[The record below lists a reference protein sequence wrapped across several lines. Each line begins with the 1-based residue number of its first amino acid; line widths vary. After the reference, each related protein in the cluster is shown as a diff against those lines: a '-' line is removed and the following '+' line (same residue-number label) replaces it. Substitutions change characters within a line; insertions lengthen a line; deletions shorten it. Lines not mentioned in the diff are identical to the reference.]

1 MHVCGETE
9 QEEAGA
15 GGGGGGGHQD
25 GVGMKFSASG
35 SRMGIEGQPLWGLAA
50 FLFWGSQQ
58 Q

>member
-9 QEEAGA
+9 QEEAGE
-15 GGGGGGGHQD
+15 GGGGGLQD
-25 GVGMKFSASG
+25 GVGRKSSARG
-35 SRMGIEGQPLWGLAA
+35 SRMGIEGQPLGGLAA